1 MEHTI
6 SRLLKSYENG
16 ALTRRQLIRGLVT
29 VAVASTPAAAAAAG
43 GQSNSLGLS
52 GLHHV
57 QINSDDVPR
66 STEFYQN
73 VLGLSLLRVG
83 PPNDPE
89 CCPDESAFF
98 GISGGGGDPS
108 NVALAIRRKA
118 PFGVVD
124 HISFSV
130 TDFDVESVTRE
141 LTARGATPHMEA
153 TTGFYVEDPDGV
165 KVQLL

>member
-6 SRLLKSYENG
+6 SRLLKSYEHG
-16 ALTRRQLIRGLVT
+16 ALTRRQLIRGLAM
-29 VAVASTPAAAAAAG
+29 VAVASTPAAAAG
-43 GQSNSLGLS
+43 GQSTSLALS

-66 STEFYQN
+66 STAFYQN

-83 PPNDPE
+83 PANDPE

-98 GISGGGGDPS
+98 GISGGGADPS
-108 NVALAIRRKA
+108 NVVLAIRRKT

-124 HISFSV
+124 HIGFRV
-130 TDFDVESVTRE
+130 TDFDSESVTRE
-141 LTARGATPHMEA
+141 LTARGATPQMEA